1 MSTSA
6 ERQRK
11 RRARLKSQGI
21 VDVTVPVPLTHI
33 AALRHYARQ
42 LCDATRDPAPPQH
55 QPGPIPRTPA
65 PAPSDEPAP
74 LPEPQQAEKSKLDKV
89 MAALE
94 AARADLGKYGVQRVG
109 VYGPVVHA
117 DERSDRH
124 IKIVI
129 ALKSGQI
136 NHAITKLT
144 INSHIERVLR
154 KAVSGATIDITEQ
167 ATMTP
172 DDRAQIDQKVVYAF

>member
-21 VDVTVPVPLTHI
+21 VDVTVPVPLTQVD
-33 AALRHYARQ
+33 ALRHYAQQ
-42 LCDATRDPAPPQH
+42 LCDAGRAPAQPQH
-55 QPGPIPRTPA
+55 QSGPIPRTPA

-74 LPEPQQAEKSKLDKV
+74 LPAPQQAEKSKLDKV

-94 AARADLGKYGVQRVG
+94 AAHVDLGKYGVQRIG

-117 DERSDRH
+117 DAGPDTH

-136 NHAITKLT
+136 SHAITKLT

-154 KAVSGATIDITEQ
+154 KAVLGATVDITEQ

-172 DDRAQIDQKVVYAF
+172 DDRAQIEQEVVYAF